1 MINLILNS
9 QLIALCWWCQCLPGA
24 CWTLH
29 CTWVGTI
36 VRNLSSS
43 EPNQFVES
51 LDLSGFKSWKLCQSV
66 SKPMIHDNSYL
77 WCTLTVTNTMNES
90 HATLNIHKKST
101 KKHGLCLTRSKC
113 PATFGFLFGKHI
125 TLAVACARF
134 AVTPTSWS
142 PIEASPGVSG
152 LDHGPP
158 SKCQISHGKS
168 PFLIGKPR

>member
-1 MINLILNS
+1 MWTEVQLSSSQTSHQTLHLFAWPTINLILNS
-9 QLIALCWWCQCLPGA
+9 QLIVLCWWCQCLSGA

-66 SKPMIHDNSYL
+66 SKPMIHSVDQVLLYNYL

-113 PATFGFLFGKHI
+113 PATFGFLFQYVPIGPGE
-125 TLAVACARF
+125 CQGS
-134 AVTPTSWS
+134 TSPW
-142 PIEASPGVSG
+142 PWPA
-152 LDHGPP
+152 L
-158 SKCQISHGKS
+158 
-168 PFLIGKPR
+168 F